1 LAQNDGRNAL
11 HGGINNFA
19 RIKWDKAQ
27 MVKNQQLKVNIEGEG
42 MVKYGS
48 GVRFSRISEDM
59 EEGYP
64 GKVQITSSYLVTKD
78 NELYMTMTAK
88 LVDG

>member
-27 MVKNQQLKVNIEGEG
+27 IVKNKELKVNIEGEG
-42 MVKYGS
+42 TVKYGS
-48 GVRFSRISEDM
+48 GVTFSRISDHM

-64 GKVQITSSYLVTKD
+64 GKVEITSSYLVTKD
-78 NELYMTMTAK
+78 SELYMTMSAK
-88 LVDG
+88 LVEG